1 MTTSPPS
8 PDPRSDSRRIGLSV
22 RAKILG
28 TFALTAGVMVVVLL
42 LVLHANRRIDEVTRR
57 IVQHDL
63 VEVNAVK
70 DVEHALAVQDAAVGR
85 YLLTGDP
92 FWREAIESERDRTAR
107 ALAIIRGHMSS
118 DTERNLVREIA
129 ETLPPYYERTER
141 LLAAHDGQ
149 GSPEE
154 LASRLRRENS
164 LLPEIQHNLQALL
177 AIYETT
183 LEQNRKE
190 ADAIAVQYRG
200 LGLST
205 FAILAGA
212 AAALWTLL
220 RLTVVRPIRHL
231 AEGARAYEHGQLEHR
246 VPVLGGDE
254 LGDLSRTF
262 NEMAAALQ
270 QERGRLTEMSITDEL
285 TQLKNF
291 RHFSERLEEE
301 VRRAE
306 RYGHQI
312 SLVLFDIDYFK
323 NYNDAHGHP
332 SGNEVLRVLGRL
344 LRDNARATDILARY
358 GGEEFAAILP
368 ETSKEDALGLAEK
381 IRRLIEVH
389 AFPGEE
395 SQPGGA
401 LTVSAGVAAL
411 PGDAADTPLLLEAA
425 DKALYAAKH
434 GGRNQVIPFVPD
446 LRLPQRTR
454 RAAGRA
460 G

>member
-1 MTTSPPS
+1 MTPSPPTHES
-8 PDPRSDSRRIGLSV
+8 RPSSRRTGLSV
-22 RAKILG
+22 RTKILG
-28 TFALTAGVMVVVLL
+28 TFALTAAVMVVVLL

-63 VEVNAVK
+63 VEVNAVR
-70 DVEHALAVQDAAVGR
+70 DVQHALAVQDAAVGR

-92 FWREAIESERDRTAR
+92 LWREAIESERDRTAR
-107 ALAIIRGHMSS
+107 ALAVIRGHMGS

-141 LLAAHDGQ
+141 LLAAHDG
-149 GSPEE
+149 GGNPDEV
-154 LASRLRRENS
+154 ASRLRRENS
-164 LLPEIQHNLQALL
+164 LLPDIERDLQALL
-177 AIYETT
+177 AVYQTT

-190 ADAIAVQYRG
+190 ADAIAIQYRG

-212 AAALWTLL
+212 ALALWFLL

-231 AEGARAYEHGQLEHR
+231 ADGARAYEHGRLEHR

-262 NEMAAALQ
+262 NEMATALQ

-291 RHFSERLEEE
+291 RHFTERLEEE

-306 RYGHQI
+306 RYGHEI
-312 SLVLFDIDYFK
+312 SLVLFDIDHFK
-323 NYNDAHGHP
+323 QYNDAHGHP

-344 LRDNARATDILARY
+344 LRDNARGTDILARY

-368 ETSKEDALGLAEK
+368 ETSKEDAIGLAEK

-411 PGDAADTPLLLEAA
+411 PSDANDPSLLLEAA

-434 GGRNQVIPFVPD
+434 GGRNRVIPFVPD
-446 LRLPQRTR
+446 LRLPQRAR
-454 RAAGRA
+454 RSAGRA

>member
-1 MTTSPPS
+1 MTPTLPT
-8 PDPRSDSRRIGLSV
+8 PDSGPQTRSIGLSV
-22 RAKILG
+22 RTKILG
-28 TFALTAGVMVVVLL
+28 TFALTAAVMAVVLW
-42 LVLHANRRIDEVTRR
+42 LVLHANRRIDEVTRK
-57 IVQHDL
+57 IVQHDI
-63 VEVNAVK
+63 VAVNAVK

-92 FWREAIESERDRTAR
+92 SWREAIESERDRTAR
-107 ALAIIRGHMSS
+107 ALAVIRGHLHG
-118 DTERNLVREIA
+118 DTDRSLIREITD
-129 ETLPPYYERTER
+129 TLPAYYERTER
-141 LLAAHDGQ
+141 LLAAHDGG
-149 GSPEE
+149 GSPQDV
-154 LASRLRRENS
+154 ASRLRRENS
-164 LLPEIQHNLQALL
+164 LLPEIQRNLQALL
-177 AIYETT
+177 AVYEAK

-190 ADAIAVQYRG
+190 ADRIAVKYRG

-205 FAILAGA
+205 FAILGGA
-212 AAALWTLL
+212 ALALWFLL
-220 RLTVVRPIRHL
+220 RLTVVRPIRRL

-262 NEMAAALQ
+262 NEMATALQ

-306 RYGHQI
+306 RYGHEI

-323 NYNDAHGHP
+323 TYNDAHGHP
-332 SGNEVLRVLGRL
+332 AGNEVLRVLGRL
-344 LRDNARATDILARY
+344 LRDNARGTDILARY

-395 SQPGGA
+395 TQPGGA

-411 PGDAADTPLLLEAA
+411 PRDANDPSLLLEAA

-434 GGRNQVIPFVPD
+434 DGRNRVVPYVPD
-446 LRLPQRTR
+446 LRLPQRAR
-454 RAAGRA
+454 RTAGRA